1 MNITNIMSSRIVTI
15 EMDDTLKSVKE
26 IFDNTQFHHLLVI
39 SNNKLCGIISDKD
52 LLKTLSPNLGT
63 LAESTNDLLSLNKK
77 AHQIMTRHLISIN
90 DKAAINEAIMLFNKH
105 NLSCFPVIDG
115 KNNPV
120 GILSW
125 RDIFKALEREI

>member
-1 MNITNIMSSRIVTI
+1 
-15 EMDDTLKSVKE
+15 
-26 IFDNTQFHHLLVI
+26 
-39 SNNKLCGIISDKD
+39 
-52 LLKTLSPNLGT
+52 
-63 LAESTNDLLSLNKK
+63 
-77 AHQIMTRHLISIN
+77 MTRHLISIN